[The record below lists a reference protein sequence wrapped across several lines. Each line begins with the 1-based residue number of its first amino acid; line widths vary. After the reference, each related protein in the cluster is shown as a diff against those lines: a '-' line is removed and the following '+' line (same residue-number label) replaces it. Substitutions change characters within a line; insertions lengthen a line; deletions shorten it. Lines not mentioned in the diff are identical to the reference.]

1 MNTCKYIFS
10 QITRPF
16 YWITYCVALFFSMQH
31 FGKLGVN
38 PNDLVVKLL
47 ESQSR
52 SPIFKTLGGSKIDS
66 NFHTSEVDRMSTRN
80 FWKLNVIKY
89 NCLLKLALYVPSIK
103 WDIKFY
109 YYFIM
114 FFSASCFFNPAAVFW
129 AVVKGTGSMT

>member
-52 SPIFKTLGGSKIDS
+52 SPIFKTLGGSKVDS

-89 NCLLKLALYVPSIK
+89 NCLLKL
-103 WDIKFY
+103 DIKFY

>member
-1 MNTCKYIFS
+1 
-10 QITRPF
+10 
-16 YWITYCVALFFSMQH
+16 MQH

-52 SPIFKTLGGSKIDS
+52 SPIFKILGGSKVDS

-89 NCLLKLALYVPSIK
+89 NCLLKL
-103 WDIKFY
+103 DIKFY